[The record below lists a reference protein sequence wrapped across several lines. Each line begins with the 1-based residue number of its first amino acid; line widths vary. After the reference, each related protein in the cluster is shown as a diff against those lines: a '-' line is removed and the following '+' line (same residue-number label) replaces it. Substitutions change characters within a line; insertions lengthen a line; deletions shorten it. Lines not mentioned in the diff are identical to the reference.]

1 MMTPTEFSSRL
12 KARPRTLGAG
22 ELDHFAGHDA
32 GEAVDAGDAVADFED
47 PADFARLD
55 LLAVLLDLALKN

>member
-12 KARPRTLGAG
+12 NARPLDAVG

-32 GEAVDAGDAVADFED
+32 REAVDAGDAVADFEHA
-47 PADFARLD
+47 ADFADVD
-55 LLAVLLDLALKN
+55 LRPVTARFPPE